1 MEVCRYGQRRAAPM
15 ATWSGRGSSVG
26 TGEVKGSDMSDVMA
40 TGEHPFPADPGN
52 GSPGSR
58 SPVRSAQ
65 AGSSGSVIRSGSSR
79 WRPERFGPRAAR
91 LGIFGAALAM
101 LAGAAVFAMLS
112 PALNTADETGHFD
125 YAFQL
130 WHGRLPVFEDGVM
143 FRPPFG
149 SAPPVQWEAQH
160 PPLFYALLAPA
171 VGLLV
176 DHGQPMAAVLAAR
189 FIGAVIAALCV
200 VGLGWAAGALTRRS
214 KVTWMIV
221 IAAVAAPISPFL
233 RVGGSI
239 YNDDLSV
246 LFTVLALGVTLRAIR
261 NGISRGLLVAAALIA
276 AGGMLSRANFI
287 ITLLTM
293 CGGLVLAWWIQS
305 RSPWPRRIAV
315 SIGVALIP
323 MAAAGVASGWFYLRN
338 LNLTGSFTGGH
349 PEWSAAHL
357 GRKQLSISAVL
368 RQKDGG
374 WEVLNQLYLQK
385 SGSWMQYGE
394 DLVAGLLMLSAAVF
408 LVSVVLWVVRRAGA
422 PLPDSS
428 EVPESE
434 IPTAAAPTRSFSVE
448 TARSLSVGTVMGM
461 QLLITLVVLIGYM
474 AGGGGAIS
482 RYLLPALFT
491 IAVLFGFGVVGLAR
505 RLRATAL
512 ALYSVLAW
520 CPFVVWVFTQPAKS
534 AWSLTGRTANG
545 VPGVLVV
552 LGLVLLFAG
561 IAATV
566 VAVHLANGRQ
576 GSLRPQ
582 DSSRARPS

>member
-1 MEVCRYGQRRAAPM
+1 MP
-15 ATWSGRGSSVG
+15 
-26 TGEVKGSDMSDVMA
+26 DVMA
-40 TGEHPFPADPGN
+40 PGEHPFPADPGN

-58 SPVRSAQ
+58 SPVRFAQ
-65 AGSSGSVIRSGSSR
+65 AGSSGSVIRAGSSR

-91 LGIFGAALAM
+91 LGISGAALAM
-101 LAGAAVFAMLS
+101 LAGAAVFATLS

-130 WHGRLPVFEDGVM
+130 WHGSLPVFEDGVM

-160 PPLFYALLAPA
+160 PPLFYALLAPV

-189 FIGAVIAALCV
+189 FIGAVTAALCV

-214 KVTWMIV
+214 QVTWMIV
-221 IAAVAAPISPFL
+221 VAAVAAPISPFL

-239 YNDDLSV
+239 YNDDLAV
-246 LFTVLALGVTLRAIR
+246 LFTVVALGVTLRAIR
-261 NGISRGLLVAAALIA
+261 NGISRGLLVAAALTA

-315 SIGVALIP
+315 GIGIALIP
-323 MAAAGVASGWFYLRN
+323 VAAAGVASGWFYLRN
-338 LNLTGSFTGGH
+338 VNLTGSLTGGH
-349 PEWSAAHL
+349 PEWAAAHL
-357 GRKQLSISAVL
+357 GRVQLSDSEVL
-368 RQKDGG
+368 AHIQGG
-374 WEVLNQLYLQK
+374 WKVLNQFYLQK
-385 SGSWMQYGE
+385 AGNWMKYGQ
-394 DLVAGLLMLSAAVF
+394 DLVAGLLMVSAAVF
-408 LVSVVLWVVRRAGA
+408 LVSVVLWAVRRTGSA
-422 PLPDSS
+422 LPDSS
-428 EVPESE
+428 EAPNSDV
-434 IPTAAAPTRSFSVE
+434 PTAAAPTRSFSVQ
-448 TARSLSVGTVMGM
+448 TARSLSVGTVMGI
-461 QLLITLVVLIGYM
+461 QLLITLVVLHGYV
-474 AGGGGAIS
+474 AGGGGPNS

-491 IAVLFGFGVVGLAR
+491 IVVLFAFGVVGLGR
-505 RLRATAL
+505 RMRAAAL

-552 LGLVLLFAG
+552 LGLLLLFAG
-561 IAATV
+561 IAAPI

-576 GSLRPQ
+576 GSLRPH